1 MNKQPE
7 DIKDLYRVHFRVV
20 NDLEPEN
27 YVRRCRAG
35 SAVEAVNQTIKHV
48 ALCNDQI
55 DVICQIDLELING
68 IFIDIAN
75 TSRNELNN

>member
-7 DIKDLYRVHFRVV
+7 DIKDLYRVYFRVV
-20 NDLEPEN
+20 NDSE
-27 YVRRCRAG
+27 YDFAHRCMA
-35 SAVEAVNQTIKHV
+35 SSSIDAVNQTIKLV
-48 ALCNDQI
+48 ARCDEQL
-55 DVICQIDLELING
+55 DVICKIDLELING